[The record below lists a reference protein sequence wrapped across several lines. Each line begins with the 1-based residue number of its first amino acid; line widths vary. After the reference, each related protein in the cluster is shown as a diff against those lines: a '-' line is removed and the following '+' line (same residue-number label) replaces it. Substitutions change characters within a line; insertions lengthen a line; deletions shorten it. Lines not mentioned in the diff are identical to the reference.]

1 MESDRV
7 LAHLVLDKEGRT
19 IAPDLSAG
27 SICSEN
33 DMIGMQLVMI
43 NYLVR
48 SRPPSRRSLPALS
61 HMP

>member
-7 LAHLVLDKEGRT
+7 LAHLELDKEGRT

-48 SRPPSRRSLPALS
+48 SRPP
-61 HMP
+61 